1 MVRHAGIERQ
11 GCALQMDSHC
21 RAHSDSCNRDL
32 LDDLADKVTG
42 TPRATR
48 LNFADAEITTL
59 DLPGGMLTITRGIG
73 SGLARRSGDAPGI
86 FWAIGDRGPNLKVGP
101 AVARYGLTAVAHHA
115 GAEGAKIMPRPDI
128 GPAISELRIAGDR
141 VTIVRTIPLRGRSG
155 ATLSGLPTPGGANS
169 ISEPAIALD
178 GTIIAPD
185 PSGADTEGVA
195 AAADGSFWIADE
207 YGPSLFHVAADGGVI
222 ARWVPSG
229 TESLFA
235 GADYPV
241 LGALPAIAA
250 RRQINRGFEALALS
264 EDGAWLYLAF
274 QSPLAHPD
282 EEAHRKA
289 RHVRIW
295 KLDTKTGA
303 VTAQYL
309 YPLDAPKTFRRD
321 VALGKVDTSDIKVS
335 ELVLLAPDRLL
346 ILERASAT
354 TKLYAV
360 QLDPAH
366 ATAAEQ
372 LDDTTHPTI
381 EQLSADGLID
391 DLALQKT
398 LILDTDDLPEIDPD
412 LEGLVVLSPNTLLLV
427 NDNDFGTEGVQTR
440 FWQVVLPV
448 DLPIG

>member
-1 MVRHAGIERQ
+1 MT
-11 GCALQMDSHC
+11 DS
-21 RAHSDSCNRDL
+21 R
-32 LDDLADKVTG
+32 
-42 TPRATR
+42 PRAT
-48 LNFADAEITTL
+48 LLDFTDETL
-59 DLPGGMLTITRGIG
+59 VTLSLPGGALTITRGLG
-73 SGLARRSGDAPGI
+73 SGLARRAGDPPGTI
-86 FWAIGDRGPNLKVGP
+86 WAIGDRGPNLKVKL
-101 AVARYGLTAVAHHA
+101 ALERYHLTQMAPHA
-115 GAEGAKIMPRPDI
+115 QIEGAKIMPRPDI

-178 GTIIAPD
+178 GTIIASD
-185 PSGADTEGVA
+185 PSGADTEGIA
-195 AAADGSFWIADE
+195 AAADGGFWVADE

-229 TESLFA
+229 SESLFA

-282 EEAHRKA
+282 EKAHRKA

-303 VTAQYL
+303 VAAQYL
-309 YPLDAPKTFRRD
+309 YPLDAPETFRRD
-321 VALGKVDTSDIKVS
+321 VALGKVDKSDIKVS
-335 ELVLLAPDRLL
+335 ELVLLGPDRLL

-381 EQLSADGLID
+381 EQLSADGLIG
-391 DLALQKT
+391 DLALEKT
-398 LILDTDDLPEIDPD
+398 LILNTDDLPEIDAD

-427 NDNDFGTEGVQTR
+427 NDNDFGTEGVRTR
-440 FWQVVLPV
+440 FWRVELASDLPV
-448 DLPIG
+448 GAAEP